1 MIRFW
6 CYCHT
11 LLTKRKTYFF
21 IGQTNSKCTI
31 SPFLIGNI
39 PANKNIT
46 EKEKK
51 IIHKQYSHSALLP
64 TFSS

>member
-31 SPFLIGNI
+31 SPFPVVNI
-39 PANKNIT
+39 PANRNIT
-46 EKEKK
+46 EQ
-51 IIHKQYSHSALLP
+51 H
-64 TFSS
+64 

>member
-31 SPFLIGNI
+31 SPFLVVNI

-46 EKEKK
+46 EQHSETFRKEDN
-51 IIHKQYSHSALLP
+51 S
-64 TFSS
+64 